1 MRKTMAALGA
11 CAVLAACG
19 QPAQKAAQAPAK
31 EAPAAA
37 PATPAAPAATAAWP
51 GLAALV
57 GKYPADFL
65 DDSPITA
72 DLKAL
77 LGDEF
82 ATLKTN
88 TQTSGPLQ
96 SEAGVYYLIGN
107 KAHEGGVEDA
117 YVLADPATKGLEVG
131 LREKGRLTVYTT
143 PGAKIAKPK
152 DVQTVLSNAD

>member
-1 MRKTMAALGA
+1 MRMTMAALGA
-11 CAVLAACG
+11 CAALAACG
-19 QPAQKAAQAPAK
+19 QPAQKATPPA
-31 EAPAAA
+31 EDTTAAA
-37 PATPAAPAATAAWP
+37 PVAPAATAAWP
-51 GLAALV
+51 GLEGLV

-72 DLKAL
+72 DLKTL
-77 LGDEF
+77 LGDKF
-82 ATLKTN
+82 ATLKIN

-117 YVLADPATKGLEVG
+117 YVLADPASRGLEVG
-131 LREKGRLTVYTT
+131 LREKGQLTVYTT